1 MEEEHLSPLKAT
13 KKAHEIAGAII
24 AITFL
29 MAAVLFQ
36 LLYVWSSGVFIDN
49 NYGNC
54 NHSFRDRGIDI
65 DTCTLCYNVK
75 KQSW

>member
-13 KKAHEIAGAII
+13 KTMHEIAGAII

-36 LLYVWSSGVFIDN
+36 LPLCLVQWEFFIDN
-49 NYGNC
+49 LQLRWQLQ
-54 NHSFRDRGIDI
+54 SFFQG
-65 DTCTLCYNVK
+65 
-75 KQSW
+75 SWH